1 MRRDPW
7 AIRDVAADYGA
18 ISGAKQKARRRR
30 LEKLKPYVIAR
41 FWQYWIAQAAP
52 ETIAP
57 RDWAEANADA
67 LRHCYGSG
75 SQSRSALMNAI
86 EEVVAPTPYFCPYC
100 LLRQPG
106 SFDHFL
112 PQAQFPEFSILA
124 WNLVFV
130 CETCNRRKGEHF
142 VGTPRAI
149 LNPYFD
155 PIPDSAL
162 LHAEMTIQAG
172 RPRLRFFIATT
183 DPTVPNSILQLAER
197 HLAAL
202 EIAKDIARIATSFV
216 STIVQAFAAQGPAPI
231 TAQELAEE
239 LDKRMHGL
247 SEYPVNHWEA
257 AVIAALESEPGFLA
271 YVNARIAAVPRP
283 PRLRPLM
290 DRTALRTAAQQAGT
304 AAGV

>member
-1 MRRDPW
+1 MRRDSW

-18 ISGAKQKARRRR
+18 ISGAKKKARQRR
-30 LEKLKPYVIAR
+30 LEKLRPFVIAR
-41 FWQYWIAQAAP
+41 FWQYWIAQASP

-57 RDWAEANADA
+57 RDWADANADA

-75 SQSRSALMNAI
+75 SQSRSAFMKAI
-86 EEVVAPTPYFCPYC
+86 EEAVTPTPYFCPYC

-112 PQAQFPEFSILA
+112 PQAQFPEFSILS

-142 VGTPRAI
+142 VGVPRAI

-162 LHAEMTIQAG
+162 LHAKFTIQAG
-172 RPRLRFFIATT
+172 CPRLCFFIATT
-183 DPTVPNSILQLAER
+183 DPSVPVSFLQLAER
-197 HLAAL
+197 HLASL
-202 EIAKDIARIATSFV
+202 RITKDMVRIATSFV
-216 STIVQAFAAQGPAPI
+216 STIVHSFAAQGSAPI
-231 TAQELAEE
+231 TGQKLAEE

-257 AVIAALESEPGFLA
+257 AVVAALESEPGFLA
-271 YVNARIAAVPRP
+271 YLNARIAAAPRP
-283 PRLRPLM
+283 PRLRPLI
-290 DRTALRTAAQQAGT
+290 DRSALRTAAQ
-304 AAGV
+304 